1 MSDEG
6 VKSIQVM
13 IAGRSYPLKIQA
25 VDEPGIVKVADAL
38 NAKIRQFQSM
48 YAHLDQQDYLSMAL
62 LTYAVDFHKVQER
75 REDQVVL
82 DKLAHLD
89 TLLEEALM

>member
-6 VKSIQVM
+6 LKSIQVM

>member
-1 MSDEG
+1 MSGEG
-6 VKSIQVM
+6 IKSIQVM

-25 VDEPGIVKVADAL
+25 IDEPGIVKVADTL
-38 NAKIRQFQSM
+38 NAKIRQFQSK
-48 YAHLDQQDYLSMAL
+48 YAHLDQQDFLSMAL

-82 DKLAHLD
+82 DKLAQLD